1 MDETPRGVCVKP
13 HKPTHMNLSMMTT
26 EEIYNAIDDV
36 KTSKEER
43 EALCEELRIRF
54 EYVRPTYHV

>member
-1 MDETPRGVCVKP
+1 
-13 HKPTHMNLSMMTT
+13 MNLSMMTI

-43 EALCEELRIRF
+43 EALREELRVRF
-54 EYVRPTYHV
+54 EHIRPAYHV